1 METRVVLT
9 RKGLMAIKD
18 NLVKGLQN
26 EVEIR
31 ISSHRTDDC
40 IGIGCRL
47 HNFFADGPRYNT
59 IAVGDLDRLINLRSL
74 FVEESI
80 STESKGIISLIATT
94 SVAHTE
100 FIRWMTHYIENR
112 YRIKGD
118 VIVTGFEPS
127 EEDDRTITFT
137 MKYREHERVMI

>member
-9 RKGLMAIKD
+9 RKGLKAIKD

-80 STESKGIISLIATT
+80 STESKGITSLIATT

-100 FIRWMTHYIENR
+100 FVRWMTHYIKNR
-112 YRIKGD
+112 YRIEGD

-127 EEDDRTITFT
+127 EEGGRTITFT